1 MQTEPIK
8 IGVRE
13 LRANLSRLLR
23 EARRGASFIVMAR
36 DEVLAEIGPPSR
48 PSAKRRKLGVLTG
61 RIHMAPD
68 FDELPPDILDA
79 MENG

>member
-23 EARRGASFIVMAR
+23 EARRGASFIVMTR
-36 DEVLAEIGPPSR
+36 GEVLAEIGPPSQSN
-48 PSAKRRKLGVLTG
+48 PAPRKLGALKG
-61 RIHMAPD
+61 RLHMAPD

-79 MENG
+79 MESE